1 VLVSRPSSMADN
13 DKVSLSLMLGLVPE
27 LSFVANIVTRI
38 RIRIVAYLVGELVS
52 CLSSEV
58 LCHLLCTCCRS
69 LDLRL
74 SLLDWLG
81 DGETALQQYVAIG
94 NGKRDADAMY
104 GLPDMV
110 HGPGPWSMDRGGG
123 RFLLPSSRR
132 LCACLL
138 LVTVLDVDRYL
149 DTLHA
154 RTLDRRIFRPAIFQP
169 SRNQHTMARENST
182 S

>member
-1 VLVSRPSSMADN
+1 MCGFHLLSPEVYVDDLYCIPLLAETHTCIKQDVHFFDGFGTLVAAAYAQALVLVSRPSSMADN

-74 SLLDWLG
+74 SLLNWLG
-81 DGETALQQYVAIG
+81 DGEAALQQ
-94 NGKRDADAMY
+94 
-104 GLPDMV
+104 
-110 HGPGPWSMDRGGG
+110 
-123 RFLLPSSRR
+123 
-132 LCACLL
+132 
-138 LVTVLDVDRYL
+138 
-149 DTLHA
+149 
-154 RTLDRRIFRPAIFQP
+154 
-169 SRNQHTMARENST
+169 
-182 S
+182 

>member
-1 VLVSRPSSMADN
+1 MLVSRPSSMADN

-110 HGPGPWSMDRGGG
+110 HGPWSMVKGKDRGGG
-123 RFLLPSSRR
+123 RFLLPSSRPVR

-138 LVTVLDVDRYL
+138 LVTVLDVGRYSACS
-149 DTLHA
+149 HA
-154 RTLDRRIFRPAIFQP
+154 
-169 SRNQHTMARENST
+169 
-182 S
+182 